1 MFSSAK
7 RERKGRNLTRI
18 IRLWGT
24 LPVLIARQRINL
36 FLTGRPTSFLFSL
49 CLHESKKTAPMKVL
63 LLGSGGRECALAWK
77 LKQSKLLSKLW
88 IAPGNAGTAAFGT
101 NVEINNDDFE
111 AIYKFVENHEV
122 EMVIVGP
129 EAPLAAGIVDFL
141 KSSSLSGKI
150 RIIGPS
156 KQGARLEASKDFAK
170 EFMSRHGIPT
180 ASHATFN
187 ITNIEAG
194 HDFLKKLSPPYVL
207 KADGLAAGKGVVI
220 FDGLDNAMAGLDEM
234 LLERKFGEASDQ
246 VIVEEFLNG
255 IELSVFVLTD
265 GTNYVVFPEAK
276 DYKRIGEN
284 DKGLNTG
291 GMGAV
296 SPVPFAD
303 EAFMQKVKERIIE
316 PGIRGLQ
323 QDGIDYCGFLFIGL
337 MNCNGEPY
345 VIEYNVRLGD
355 PETEAILPRIE
366 NDLLDIFIKT
376 ADGRLD
382 EVSLKISGQHS
393 VTVMLVSGGYPES
406 FEKNKVISGLQDAK
420 GWIAFHAGTK
430 TGADGSILS
439 NGGRVVTITAT
450 GNSLPEA
457 LQLAYRGAETVKFEG
472 AYFRRDIGQDLL
484 K

>member
-1 MFSSAK
+1 MPIPEF
-7 RERKGRNLTRI
+7 RN
-18 IRLWGT
+18 
-24 LPVLIARQRINL
+24 NL
-36 FLTGRPTSFLFSL
+36 FLPDGLASFLFSL
-49 CLHESKKTAPMKVL
+49 CLHKSKKTAPMKVL

-77 LKQSKLLSKLW
+77 LKKSPLLTHLW
-88 IAPGNAGTAAFGT
+88 IAPGNAGTAAYGT
-101 NVEINNDDFE
+101 NVDISNDDFE
-111 AIYKFVENHEV
+111 AILNFAESHEV
-122 EMVIVGP
+122 ELIIVGP

-150 RIIGPS
+150 GIIGPG
-156 KQGARLEASKDFAK
+156 KRGAMLEASKDFAK
-170 EFMSRHGIPT
+170 EFMNRHYIPT
-180 ASHATFN
+180 AAHATFN
-187 ITNIEAG
+187 STNIEAG
-194 HDFLKKLSPPYVL
+194 QDFLKKLSPPYVL

-220 FDGLDNAMAGLDEM
+220 FSDLENAATGLNEM
-234 LLERKFGEASDQ
+234 LIDRKFGAASEQ
-246 VIVEEFLNG
+246 VIIEEFLHG

-265 GTNYVVFPEAK
+265 GNNYVVFPEAK

-284 DKGLNTG
+284 DTGLNTG

-303 EAFMQKVKERIIE
+303 EAFMKKVKERIIE

-323 QDGIDYCGFLFIGL
+323 KDGIDYCGFLFIGL

-366 NDLLDIFIKT
+366 SDLLDVFIKT
-376 ADGRLD
+376 AEGRLD
-382 EVSLKISGQHS
+382 EVNLKISDQHS

-406 FEKNKVISGLQDAK
+406 FEKNKVISGLQDEK

-430 TGADGSILS
+430 TGPDGSILS

-450 GNSLPEA
+450 GNSLDEA
-457 LQLAYRGAETVKFEG
+457 LQLAYNGAESVKFEG
-472 AYFRRDIGQDLL
+472 AYFRRDIGQDLI
-484 K
+484 